1 MLPSRTGASHRRRKE
16 ESLLSA
22 GFLPELV
29 QWLRHNEKWWLA
41 PLLVVLL
48 LVSALVLM
56 SGTAAFP
63 FIYTLF

>member
-1 MLPSRTGASHRRRKE
+1 MTDQDRVQEFAKQAEQAPTG
-16 ESLLSA
+16 LLS
-22 GFLPELV
+22 ELV
-29 QWLRHNEKWWLA
+29 QWLRHNKKWWLA
-41 PLLVVLL
+41 PLLVILL

>member
-1 MLPSRTGASHRRRKE
+1 MTNQDSVE
-16 ESLLSA
+16 EFAKQAEQAPA
-22 GFLPELV
+22 GFLRELV
-29 QWLRHNEKWWLA
+29 QWLRHNKKWWLA
-41 PLLVVLL
+41 PLLVILL